1 METGRDIQEIPAAGN
16 TAGEGKRRS
25 RMHAVL
31 AFIKD
36 SIGAIFQGKF
46 LLRMKFDRYFIHII
60 YLFFL
65 AVVCIWMKLHIEQT
79 MVRLEVSRQ
88 AAEDYRIYLR
98 QKTSELAELGKL
110 SAVQDMLIR
119 SGSSLTVPDKPA
131 DRLTGRRTIE

>member
-16 TAGEGKRRS
+16 TAGEGKRRPG
-25 RMHAVL
+25 MHAVL

-110 SAVQDMLIR
+110 SAVQDMLMR

-131 DRLTGRRTIE
+131 DRLTGRSTTE